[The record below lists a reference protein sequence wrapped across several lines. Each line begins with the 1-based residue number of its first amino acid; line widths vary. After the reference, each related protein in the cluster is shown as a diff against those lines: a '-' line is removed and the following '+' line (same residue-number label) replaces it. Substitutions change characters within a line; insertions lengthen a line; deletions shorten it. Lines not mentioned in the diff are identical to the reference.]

1 MNTLIVIKFCINEQ
15 VILLKILLPLYK
27 GSLHIFYA
35 ESLPV
40 ENIVI
45 CQTLLKETFL

>member
-1 MNTLIVIKFCINEQ
+1 MSLIVIKFCINERF
-15 VILLKILLPLYK
+15 ILETLLP
-27 GSLHIFYA
+27 SFE

-40 ENIVI
+40 ENIVS